1 MFDFQAAVFAIETA
15 AKSKKSFPDVWHRE
29 KLLTIYFQRAIIEH
43 EDSILWKLTVAS
55 YICAAGLVIS
65 GKSL

>member
-43 EDSILWKLTVAS
+43 EDSILWKLHS
-55 YICAAGLVIS
+55 CGDICAAGLIIS
-65 GKSL
+65 AKSL